1 MCISR
6 YFVYFTIYSFLGWVY
21 ESTYCTIKA
30 GKWENRGFLYGP
42 VCPIYGVGALL
53 LTMIDDYGMF
63 HNVSYEWWQIF
74 VIGFLGSIVLE
85 YSTSYILEKLF
96 HAYWWDYSDLPFN
109 IHGRI
114 CLYCSLAF
122 GFAALIVIYGIV
134 PFTRDITSHIGPLA
148 YEVLGLIC
156 MAFFAI
162 DTTLTV
168 TALSNFDKNVIAA
181 EEVVNSHME
190 SFVNNIQKKSKRPAF
205 NLNLLKKDKENEEE
219 IVTDEDENDRLSL
232 EDLLSQERL
241 KFAKAYTE
249 KMVATMGVLPRSAVK
264 RIKGYKRPEKERNS
278 FETARELVKKYV
290 ANKRGKEND

>member
-1 MCISR
+1 MSLLFIGIWIC
-6 YFVYFTIYSFLGWVY
+6 G
-21 ESTYCTIKA
+21 TYCNLRNSAIYKGYYITYRTI
-30 GKWENRGFLYGP
+30 GIRGFRTYVHG
-42 VCPIYGVGALL
+42 
-53 LTMIDDYGMF
+53 
-63 HNVSYEWWQIF
+63 IF
-74 VIGFLGSIVLE
+74 
-85 YSTSYILEKLF
+85 
-96 HAYWWDYSDLPFN
+96 
-109 IHGRI
+109 
-114 CLYCSLAF
+114 C
-122 GFAALIVIYGIV
+122 
-134 PFTRDITSHIGPLA
+134 
-148 YEVLGLIC
+148 
-156 MAFFAI
+156 

-181 EEVVNSHME
+181 EEIVNSHME
-190 SFVNNIQKKSKRPAF
+190 SFVNNIQKKSKRPTF

-241 KFAKAYTE
+241 KFARTYTE